1 MQKTML
7 LATAV
12 AVSLSMILVDAAE
25 VDFSG
30 HWVLRE
36 RIPSD
41 GAKTPQVMLVINQ
54 TGNDFNVTRIIVD
67 EDKIIESHYTLD
79 GTENI
84 NTDQNE
90 AGLVTIRST
99 SKWDNG
105 ALVLEGSITVENP
118 DNNVTNKWKTE
129 YLLSENGS
137 ALAVT
142 ETHQTPFGETVIS
155 QIFSRK

>member
-1 MQKTML
+1 MLKAML
-7 LATAV
+7 LATV
-12 AVSLSMILVDAAE
+12 VTVSLSMMLVDAAG
-25 VDFSG
+25 VNFSG
-30 HWVLRE
+30 DWVLRE
-36 RIPSD
+36 RVPSV
-41 GAKTPQVMLVINQ
+41 GAKTPQVLLVINQ
-54 TGNDFNVTRIIVD
+54 TGNDFKVITIMID

-84 NTDQNE
+84 NTDLNE

-105 ALVLEGSITVENP
+105 VLVLEGSIIFENQ
-118 DNNVTNKWKTE
+118 DKDVTNKWKTE
-129 YLLSENGS
+129 YLLSENGT

>member
-1 MQKTML
+1 MLKAML
-7 LATAV
+7 LATVVTA
-12 AVSLSMILVDAAE
+12 SLSMVLVDAAG

-30 HWVLRE
+30 DWVLKE
-36 RIPSD
+36 RIPSG
-41 GAKTPQVMLVINQ
+41 GAKTPQVLLVSNQ
-54 TGNDFNVTRIIVD
+54 TGNDFKVITIMID

-79 GTENI
+79 GTVNV
-84 NTDQNE
+84 NTDLNE

-105 ALVLEGSITVENP
+105 ALVLEGSITFENQ
-118 DNNVTNKWKTE
+118 DKDVTNKWKTE
-129 YLLSENGS
+129 YLLSENGT